1 MRVVTERP
9 RLPENVIAIDG
20 PTIVH
25 AYNVLDARD
34 REVFT
39 ARTGLNLRDLAP
51 VTSLPTICLLNG
63 ECIHPDDWNY
73 IDLESSD
80 HASYITL
87 PQGGGGS
94 GNSLMQVLG
103 VVLIVAGVFM
113 GGNPYLIAGGL
124 GLLASGLL
132 PPPPTLP
139 IATASA
145 TLEQSPTY
153 NIALAGNSARLGQAI
168 PVLYGRHI
176 IAPDFAA
183 NSYTEYDAAGDQ
195 FYYALFSFGA
205 GAAMTVESVM
215 IDDTVIEHFVD
226 VQTQYVGPGYSPTLT
241 LMDPAV
247 VNAPEV
253 ANQELVY
260 GQYVGPFA
268 SSGAGLKAYKIGI
281 DVICPRGLYF
291 AADDGTLST
300 KTVSWL
306 VEIRPINDSGSVA
319 GIWSSL
325 GVESLTLA
333 LNTAIRR
340 TYTYTV
346 TPGRYEVRLQRQEE
360 KDTNARAAHEITWSG
375 LRSYIEVDTPLE
387 ASANYLAVKIK
398 ATNQLSGLSQR
409 KFSLI
414 VRRKLPTWSS
424 GGGWTAPVETRSIAW
439 AMADVLR
446 NADYGGLFDDTRID
460 LQSLYDLD
468 LIWADRGDYFNGI
481 FDQRT
486 TIWEAL
492 TRIAR
497 SGRAKPVLRGN
508 VVTFVRDQAQELPVA
523 LFNMRNIRRGSFNLG
538 YKTPKDDD
546 PDGIVL
552 EYFDEKTWASGYVT
566 MSLPGVVG
574 DPIQP
579 ARISLKGVT
588 NLKQAQREAAYMVA
602 DSVYRPTSVT
612 LTTELEGFLPAL
624 GDLIAVSHD
633 VAGWGVSG
641 ELEQYESSVRTAICT
656 ESPVWSVGSNYAVLI
671 DEYGDM
677 FGPYLVTPG
686 AYPRS
691 MIFAVTPGMTPY
703 TGTDRERTRFAMGPA
718 SAYAKFC
725 RVLSITPAS
734 DDSVQINAVVEDDRV
749 HVADAPYT
757 GDGSTSG
764 SGGGSGGGGSGSG
777 SGERIARYAPDGLS
791 NYNAASDLQRNSYGY
806 YTDEDRTVGTANDPG
821 YVYSS

>member
-9 RLPENVIAIDG
+9 RLPDNVMALHG

-25 AYNVLDARD
+25 AYNVLDASD

-39 ARTGLNLRDLAP
+39 GQQGLSLSALAP
-51 VTSLPTICLLNG
+51 VTPLPTICLLNG

-73 IDLESSD
+73 IDLESTD
-80 HASYITL
+80 HVRYITL

-103 VVLIVAGVFM
+103 VVLIVAGVLM
-113 GGNPYLIAGGL
+113 SGNPYLIAGGI
-124 GLLASGLL
+124 GLLMSGLL

-139 IATASA
+139 IASPSAS
-145 TLEQSPTY
+145 LEQSPTY

-226 VQTQYVGPGYSPTLT
+226 VQTQFIGPGFSPTLT

-253 ANQELVY
+253 AAQELVY

-268 SSGAGLKAYKIGI
+268 SSGSGLKAYKIGI
-281 DVICPRGLYF
+281 DIICPRGLYF
-291 AADDGTLST
+291 AADDGTLT
-300 KTVSWL
+300 AKTVSWL
-306 VEIRPINDSGSVA
+306 VEIRPINDSGAVA

-325 GVESLTLA
+325 GIESLTLA
-333 LNTAIRR
+333 SNTAVRR

-414 VRRKLPTWSS
+414 IRRKLPTWSP

-497 SGRAKPVLRGN
+497 CGRAKPILRGN
-508 VVTFVRDQAQELPVA
+508 VITFIRDQVQDLPVA
-523 LFNMRNIRRGSFNLG
+523 LFNMRNIRKGSFNLG
-538 YKTPKDDD
+538 YRTPKEDD

-566 MSLPGVVG
+566 QALPGVVG
-574 DPIQP
+574 EPIQP
-579 ARISLKGVT
+579 ARISLKGIT
-588 NLKQAQREAAYMVA
+588 NLKQAQRETAYMVA
-602 DSVYRPTSVT
+602 DGVYRPTTVSF
-612 LTTELEGFLPAL
+612 TTELEGFLPAT

-641 ELEQYESSVRTAICT
+641 EIEQYSYPYVICT
-656 ESPVWSVGSNYAVLI
+656 ESPVWSVGNNYAILI
-671 DEYGDM
+671 DEFGDVYGP
-677 FGPYLVTPG
+677 FLVTPG
-686 AYPRS
+686 VKPRS
-691 MIFAVTPGMTPY
+691 MVFAVALGMTPH

-725 RVLSITPAS
+725 RVTSITPAS
-734 DDSVQINAVVEDDRV
+734 DDSIQIAAVVEDNRV
-749 HVADAPYT
+749 HTADTPYA
-757 GDGSTSG
+757 GDGRTTG
-764 SGGGSGGGGSGSG
+764 AGGGGGGGGSG
-777 SGERIARYAPDGLS
+777 ERVARYAPDGLS
-791 NYNAASDLQRNSYGY
+791 NYNAASDLQRDSYGY
-806 YTDEDRTVGTANDPG
+806 YTDDDRTVGTTNDPG